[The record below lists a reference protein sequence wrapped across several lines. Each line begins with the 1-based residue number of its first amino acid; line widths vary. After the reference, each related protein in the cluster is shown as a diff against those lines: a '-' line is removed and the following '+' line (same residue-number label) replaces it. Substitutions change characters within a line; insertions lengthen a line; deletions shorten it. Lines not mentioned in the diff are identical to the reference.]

1 MNKII
6 GERIKEVR
14 QEKKISQKEVAEKL
28 SCTRE
33 LMSYYENGLRTIKAI
48 TLIKFANVLNVS
60 SDYLLGLSNVKST
73 DTNIKSICD
82 YTGLSE
88 TAINKL
94 HNSTQANKAL
104 CEEIISVICKK

>member
-14 QEKKISQKEVAEKL
+14 QQKKISQKEVAEKL
-28 SCTRE
+28 SCKRE
-33 LMSYYENGLRTIKAI
+33 LMSYYENGQRNITAS
-48 TLIKFANVLNVS
+48 TLIKLANILNVS

-88 TAINKL
+88 IAINNL
-94 HNSTQANKAL
+94 HNSTQTNREL
-104 CEEIISVICKK
+104 CEEIISIICKK